1 MHIESI
7 YQSSRQE
14 MWTIGRLPVAAA
26 SNGRRK
32 AGRRLEGREGKGC
45 VGGEVGGAL
54 RQAVVQK
61 QGVRSFYE

>member
-1 MHIESI
+1 
-7 YQSSRQE
+7 